1 MESIE
6 LFLKNIGEDRLLEKF
21 RENEIDMEL
30 LKTLPDKS
38 LDGLLTEIG
47 LKPGTRVKIMHKREE
62 MLKNKG
68 KIEKKI
74 MLDFQTICLN

>member
-21 RENEIDMEL
+21 RKNEIDMEL
-30 LKTLPDKS
+30 LKTLPDKD
-38 LDGLLTEIG
+38 LKCLLTDID
-47 LKPGTRVKIMHKREE
+47 LKPGTRMQIIHKREE

-74 MLDFQTICLN
+74 MLDFQTFCLN